1 DPGPGRL
8 GRPRRVH
15 RGARAGH
22 RVVDGGRARAPGGG
36 HPQARPAGRGDGA
49 GRGRGGEARA
59 VRPRGPRRAG
69 ACGGVPR
76 RGPRPA
82 GGRHAVRA
90 PRGGGR
96 GGRGVAARRS
106 RAHTFGPDP
115 VPAGGGG
122 WQPAAMPDRY
132 ADAVVARRRELREL
146 RERLGGSHRGEL
158 RGCLALSRLTA
169 ARDAERALADL
180 RREAAEH
187 VRCGDRAARRRLPDL
202 VAAAVDA
209 LAADAAARWAADLAP
224 ALRRIATER
233 ELAVGPGCPRLP
245 AASPPGP
252 PPTDEPAPDRPL
264 LTRLVEGV
272 ALGRLALF
280 PLAVLPLAGLP
291 ALGGPALAP
300 LAVVVGLAALAVAT
314 CARRAA
320 AER

>member
-1 DPGPGRL
+1 
-8 GRPRRVH
+8 
-15 RGARAGH
+15 
-22 RVVDGGRARAPGGG
+22 
-36 HPQARPAGRGDGA
+36 
-49 GRGRGGEARA
+49 
-59 VRPRGPRRAG
+59 
-69 ACGGVPR
+69 
-76 RGPRPA
+76 
-82 GGRHAVRA
+82 
-90 PRGGGR
+90 
-96 GGRGVAARRS
+96 
-106 RAHTFGPDP
+106 
-115 VPAGGGG
+115 
-122 WQPAAMPDRY
+122 MPDRY

-233 ELAVGPGCPRLP
+233 ELAVGPGWPRLP

-320 AER
+320 AERERLRRRVERIVQAAAVAIEADLDRRLVEVELAASTALDAAVLRRRAEVDRELAALAPAGAGRG